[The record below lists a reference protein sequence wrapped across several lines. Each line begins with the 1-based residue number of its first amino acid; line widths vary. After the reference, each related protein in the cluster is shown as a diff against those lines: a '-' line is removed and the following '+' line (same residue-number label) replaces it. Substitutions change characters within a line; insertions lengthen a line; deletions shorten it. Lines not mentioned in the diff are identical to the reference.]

1 MLGSSTALVF
11 LDLDDRHVVAPSAT
25 RCYGAGVAARE
36 FGIRDLRNHTTRVLD
51 AVRAGEVVYLTNRGD
66 RVAEIRAID
75 HRRPIDALIEKAKQV
90 STGDT
95 GAFDELM
102 AAKQADIS
110 AQESK
115 EQALWG

>member
-1 MLGSSTALVF
+1 MAV
-11 LDLDDRHVVAPSAT
+11 
-25 RCYGAGVAARE
+25 RE

-66 RVAEIRAID
+66 RVAEIRAVD
-75 HRRPIDALIEKAKQV
+75 RRRPVEALVEKAKQV

-102 AAKQADIS
+102 DAKRADTAAQATKD
-110 AQESK
+110 EV
-115 EQALWG
+115 LWG